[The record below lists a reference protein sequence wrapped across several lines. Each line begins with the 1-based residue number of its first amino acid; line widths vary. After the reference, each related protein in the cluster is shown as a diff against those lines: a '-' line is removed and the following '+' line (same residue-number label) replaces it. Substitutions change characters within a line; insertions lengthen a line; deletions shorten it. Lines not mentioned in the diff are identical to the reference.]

1 MSTATGQR
9 GRPQLSVRNRA
20 MASTTAF
27 HDHDIFAR
35 EEPVHSV
42 IQTTVQ
48 RVVILGFQNGPRD
61 LWISTNVF
69 PQPSVVVGIIK
80 LSAVD
85 GPYRRT
91 VAHSRVVVL
100 ETANKLVVVFP
111 CVEFLMRSPEFMTTM
126 RRPRRLFK
134 IRKPTVHNNRIS
146 LKHIPRNLPTAD
158 TDHRM
163 CETMG
168 EI

>member
-1 MSTATGQR
+1 
-9 GRPQLSVRNRA
+9 

-35 EEPVHSV
+35 EEPMHSV

-48 RVVILGFQNGPRD
+48 RVVILGFQNGLRD

-85 GPYRRT
+85 RPYRRT

-100 ETANKLVVVFP
+100 ETANKRVVVFP

-126 RRPRRLFK
+126 RRPGRLFK
-134 IRKPTVHNNRIS
+134 VREPTAHNNRIS
-146 LKHIPRNLPTAD
+146 LKHTPLHLTTAKPS
-158 TDHRM
+158 HV
-163 CETMG
+163 
-168 EI
+168 